1 MWDNQHPLS
10 EATVIVPDEEK
21 LHWRLVS
28 ITIRIPHD
36 SLDLDRLGTALRYTT
51 TGPMVALLNSS
62 DAHTS
67 HSRAFISTATPR
79 EADEHGRV
87 EHIVQIDTYRFG
99 GAGGEQGTGWLSE
112 SHFFTTLQES
122 IHDGVDDLQVISV
135 ADLYYPAAQVGWR
148 MKMLAYPPK
157 LEEFHSEIGRIS
169 LSGVKLRFSDSPY
182 GLLESFLDISPAE
195 DEYRC
200 SLTVL
205 NHVSP
210 EHLSDVRRT
219 VLTQAEE
226 FAQLFVEGKEES

>member
-28 ITIRIPHD
+28 ITIRIPQD
-36 SLDLDRLGTALRYTT
+36 SLDLDRLSRDLRCTT
-51 TGPMVALLNSS
+51 TGPMVALLESS
-62 DAHTS
+62 DAQTS

-87 EHIVQIDTYRFG
+87 EHIVQIDTYRFR
-99 GAGGEQGTGWLSE
+99 GADDEQRSGWVSE
-112 SHFFTTLQES
+112 SQFYATLRES
-122 IHDGVDDLQVISV
+122 IHAGVDQLQIISV
-135 ADLYYPAAQVGWR
+135 ADLYYPAAQVVWR
-148 MKMLAYPPK
+148 MKMLADPPK
-157 LEEFHSEIGRIS
+157 LEEFQSEIGRIS

-182 GLLESFLDISPAE
+182 GIRESFLEISPTE

-200 SLTVL
+200 SITFL
-205 NHVSP
+205 NHSSP
-210 EHLSDVRRT
+210 EHLFSVRRT

-226 FAQLFVEGKEES
+226 FAQLFVEGREEP